1 MSPMITPMTTGNSG
15 NTPAQRIGH
24 RERDAAVERL
34 RVAAGEG
41 QITFDE
47 LETRMEAALAART
60 ADDIAVLIADL
71 PVPAGTPSALE
82 PAPAMRQA
90 ARHSSV
96 ERLGMWRVPEQI
108 ELELRHSS
116 CVLDLRTPALPSNGV
131 RIQVDARHSSVKLLV
146 AEDAHV
152 ELDNLSRHH
161 SATKDRGVHQ
171 VSVWSGPSIVVGG
184 TLHHSAVRV
193 LRPSDHSVGRMLWW
207 RRRRRAEL
215 IAASAR
221 SRALPPGA

>member
-1 MSPMITPMTTGNSG
+1 MITRMTTGNSE

-60 ADDIAVLIADL
+60 ADDIAVLVADL
-71 PVPAGTPSALE
+71 PVPAGASNALE
-82 PAPAMRQA
+82 PAPAMRQS

-96 ERLGMWRVPEQI
+96 ERLGVWRVPEQI

-116 CVLDLRTPALPSNGV
+116 CVLDLRSPTLPANGV
-131 RIQVDARHSSVKLLV
+131 HIQLDARHSTVKLLV
-146 AEDAHV
+146 AEGAHV

-161 SATKDRGVHQ
+161 SATKDRGVQ
-171 VSVWSGPSIVVGG
+171 AASGWSGPSIVVGG
-184 TLHHSAVRV
+184 ALHHSSVRV
-193 LRPSDHSVGRMLWW
+193 MRPGENSFGRVLWF

-215 IAASAR
+215 IAASRR
-221 SRALPPGA
+221 SQALPPGTS

>member
-1 MSPMITPMTTGNSG
+1 MITPMTTGNSG

-41 QITFDE
+41 QITFEE

-60 ADDIAVLIADL
+60 ADDIAVLVADL
-71 PVPAGTPSALE
+71 PVPAGAVSSALE
-82 PAPAMRQA
+82 PAPPMRQT

-96 ERLGMWRVPEQI
+96 QRLGVWRVPEQI

-116 CVLDLRTPALPSNGV
+116 CVLDLRSPTLPPNGV

-146 AEDAHV
+146 AEGAHV
-152 ELDNLSRHH
+152 ELDEVSRHH
-161 SATKDRGVHQ
+161 SATKDRGVRDA
-171 VSVWSGPSIVVGG
+171 SAWSGPPIVISGV
-184 TLHHSAVRV
+184 LHHSAIRV
-193 LRPSDHSVGRMLWW
+193 LRPGENSFGRVLWW
-207 RRRRRAEL
+207 RRRRRAQL
-215 IAASAR
+215 NAASGR
-221 SRALPPGA
+221 SRALPPVP

>member
-1 MSPMITPMTTGNSG
+1 MITAMTTGNSG

-116 CVLDLRTPALPSNGV
+116 CVLDLRTPTLPGNGV

-146 AEDAHV
+146 AQDAHV
-152 ELDNLSRHH
+152 ELDNVSRHH
-161 SATKDRGVHQ
+161 SATKDRGLHQ
-171 VSVWSGPSIVVGG
+171 ASGWSGPTIVVSG
-184 TLHHSAVRV
+184 TLHHSSVRV
-193 LRPSDHSVGRMLWW
+193 LRPADHSVGRVLWW

-215 IAASAR
+215 IAASGR

>member
-1 MSPMITPMTTGNSG
+1 MITAMTTGNSG

-116 CVLDLRTPALPSNGV
+116 CVLDLRTPTLPSNGV

-152 ELDNLSRHH
+152 ELADLSRHH
-161 SATKDRGVHQ
+161 SAAKDRGVQ
-171 VSVWSGPSIVVGG
+171 QASAWSGPTIVVSGA
-184 TLHHSAVRV
+184 LHHSAVRV
-193 LRPSDHSVGRMLWW
+193 LRPSDHSARRVLWW

-215 IAASAR
+215 IASGR
-221 SRALPPGA
+221 SRALPPGAS